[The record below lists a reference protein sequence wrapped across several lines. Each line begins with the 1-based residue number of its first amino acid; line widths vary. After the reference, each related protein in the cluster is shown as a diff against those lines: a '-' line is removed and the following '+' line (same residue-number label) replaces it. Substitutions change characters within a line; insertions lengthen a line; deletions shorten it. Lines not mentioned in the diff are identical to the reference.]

1 MGCDIFGLRIVI
13 INGCCWNWNV
23 LMVMELFVKKYMWM
37 SYDIFGLRIVMIN
50 GCCWNWNV
58 LMVMESLVKI
68 YVNELWYIWIEN
80 CDDKW
85 MLLKL
90 ECIDGYGIVD
100 KNEGGMCWK
109 KDVWEYTCDDM
120 YIVWMLWYY
129 ENPVVDRW

>member
-1 MGCDIFGLRIVI
+1 MGCDILGLRIVI

-50 GCCWNWNV
+50 WYCWNWNI

-100 KNEGGMCWK
+100 KNECGMCWK
-109 KDVWEYTCDDM
+109 KDVWE
-120 YIVWMLWYY
+120 
-129 ENPVVDRW
+129 

>member
-13 INGCCWNWNV
+13 INGCYWNWNV
-23 LMVMELFVKKYMWM
+23 LMVIEF
-37 SYDIFGLRIVMIN
+37 
-50 GCCWNWNV
+50 
-58 LMVMESLVKI
+58 LVKI

-90 ECIDGYGIVD
+90 EFIDGYGIVD
-100 KNEGGMCWK
+100 KNECGMCWK
-109 KDVWEYTCDDM
+109 KDVWEYKCDDM

-129 ENPVVDRW
+129 ENLVVDRW